1 MWGRIEPA
9 RTAVVR
15 VGAALDQPGLLHTVD
30 HAAHRD
36 RLDLGPLGQRA
47 LVLARV
53 VGDRDQ
59 HPPLGPGQP
68 VTAGGG
74 IETLAQQPRD
84 VVEIKPQIV
93 HKER

>member
-1 MWGRIEPA
+1 MSALKRL
-9 RTAVVR
+9 
-15 VGAALDQPGLLHTVD
+15 LDQHDMRGSRSKSIRSFCWR
-30 HAAHRD
+30 RD
-36 RLDLGPLGQRA
+36 RPWRSFGRFCRMPACGHDLSDLEA

-74 IETLAQQPRD
+74 IETPSAEAALYR
-84 VVEIKPQIV
+84 
-93 HKER
+93 